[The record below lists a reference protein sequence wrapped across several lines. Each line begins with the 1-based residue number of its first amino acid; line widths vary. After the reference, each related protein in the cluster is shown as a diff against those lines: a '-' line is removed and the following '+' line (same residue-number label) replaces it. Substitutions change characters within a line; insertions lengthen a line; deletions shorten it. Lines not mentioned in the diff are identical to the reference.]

1 MAEDFAK
8 ISEQLNKV
16 CDESNKQILTI
27 SKHNE
32 QLFRF
37 ERELV
42 ETKDILK
49 TFMIK
54 YDNFSKETND
64 RFSDFEYALSEV
76 EKNLPNSVEP
86 TSTSDEQNIDD
97 LSENPVLAAIESN
110 TIMSAELKNLI
121 KEEFSNN
128 ITV

>member
-1 MAEDFAK
+1 M
-8 ISEQLNKV
+8 L
-16 CDESNKQILTI
+16 
-27 SKHNE
+27 
-32 QLFRF
+32 
-37 ERELV
+37 
-42 ETKDILK
+42 
-49 TFMIK
+49 K